1 MRNKFWSL
9 AGLSASLLA
18 GTAMAQTTSAS
29 SESWMDSFAT
39 GGQWYVG
46 AKVGGNWIDRDTNVA
61 KFAPG
66 SSVLGTVHYDDG
78 YIGALQFGYGFNNG
92 VRLELEGADRYNGVS
107 TISGYGQGRGAMRSY
122 ALMANALYGIP
133 VDFALKPYIGFGV
146 GAATY
151 APDHIRA
158 DGMPYPGYF
167 GGDRTNIAY
176 QGIAGVAYN
185 FDDNM
190 AVTLE
195 YRYFARPEEHPA
207 GIRTDYQSQSA
218 LIGFR
223 YSFGE
228 KAHEA
233 VATQTYVPPPAAAPA
248 PTAPRN
254 YLVFFDFNKSDLTA
268 DARGIVDKAASNA
281 QASHITQ
288 LEVTGYTDTVGSD
301 AYNLR
306 LSRRRAE
313 AVSAELQA
321 QGVPA
326 NEIAIYAKGKHDLLV
341 PTADGVRE
349 PQNRRVQIVYSAGG
363 ANPSS

>member
-1 MRNKFWSL
+1 MRNTFWSL

-18 GTAMAQTTSAS
+18 GSAIAQTSTS
-29 SESWMDSFAT
+29 SESWMDSFT
-39 GGQWYVG
+39 NGGQWYAG
-46 AKVGGNWIDRDTNVA
+46 AKIGGNWIDRDTNVA

-66 SSVLGTVHYDDG
+66 ATVLGTVHYDDG
-78 YIGALQFGYGFNNG
+78 YVGALQFGYGFNNG
-92 VRLELEGADRYNGVS
+92 MRLELEGADRYNGVS
-107 TISGYGQGRGAMRSY
+107 TISGYGNGRGAMRSY
-122 ALMANALYGIP
+122 ALMANALYDIP
-133 VDFALKPYIGFGV
+133 VDFALKPYVGLGI

-167 GGDRTNIAY
+167 GGDRTNFAY

-185 FDDNM
+185 FDDNL
-190 AVTLE
+190 ALTLE
-195 YRYFARPEEHPA
+195 YRYFVRPGEHPA

-228 KAHEA
+228 KAHHEEV
-233 VATQTYVPPPAAAPA
+233 VAQTYAPPPAAAPA
-248 PTAPRN
+248 TAPRN

-326 NEIAIYAKGKHDLLV
+326 SEIAIYAKGKHDLLV
-341 PTADGVRE
+341 PTADGVR
-349 PQNRRVQIVYSAGG
+349 VQIVYSAGSS
-363 ANPSS
+363 NPSS

>member
-1 MRNKFWSL
+1 MRSKFWSL
-9 AGLSASLLA
+9 AGITASLLA
-18 GTAMAQTTSAS
+18 GTSAAQTSSTS
-29 SESWMDSFAT
+29 SESWMDSFTT

-92 VRLELEGADRYNGVS
+92 FRLELEGADRYNGVS
-107 TISGYGQGRGAMRSY
+107 TISGYGQGRGALRSY
-122 ALMANALYGIP
+122 AMMANALYEIP
-133 VDFALKPYIGFGV
+133 VDFALKPYIGLGI
-146 GAATY
+146 GAASY

-167 GGDRTNIAY
+167 GGDRTNFAY

-185 FDDNM
+185 LDDNM
-190 AVTLE
+190 AVTFE

-228 KAHEA
+228 KMHERTVQA
-233 VATQTYVPPPAAAPA
+233 QSYAPA
-248 PTAPRN
+248 PAASAPPAPRN
-254 YLVFFDFNKSDLTA
+254 YLVFFDFNKSDLTS
-268 DARGIVDKAASNA
+268 DARGIVDTAATNAKSN
-281 QASHITQ
+281 HVTR

-301 AYNLR
+301 AYNMR
-306 LSRRRAE
+306 LSRRRAD
-313 AVSAELQA
+313 
-321 QGVPA
+321 
-326 NEIAIYAKGKHDLLV
+326 AKKH
-341 PTADGVRE
+341 A
-349 PQNRRVQIVYSAGG
+349 
-363 ANPSS
+363 